1 MLVVKDLVYQEI
13 PELPKFTFNYEFESG
28 KTYMIRGESY
38 SGKSILLQC
47 IGAFLFPM
55 SGSITYNDK
64 ELIGIPA
71 SKLPL
76 TLTFQ
81 QENLFPKLD
90 PYMNIAA
97 GISTSIEMTE
107 EIRSFIKYTISYLQI
122 DVESLLRKR
131 EQKIVVA
138 RAAARAKY
146 LDKKLILLDE
156 PFLDMRRSEMNKCK
170 ELLNEFSDII
180 LINTHS
186 TYSPNNCE
194 DIDIEEIV
202 K

>member
-13 PELPKFTFNYEFESG
+13 PELPKFTFNYEFKSG

-55 SGSITYNDK
+55 SGSVTYNDK

-107 EIRSFIKYTISYLQI
+107 EIRTFIQYTINHLGI
-122 DVESLLRKR
+122 DTESLLRKR
-131 EQKIVVA
+131 EQKIAVA

-186 TYSPNNCE
+186 SHSPNNSE
-194 DIDIEEIV
+194 DIHIEEIV